1 MAISLGKSGTLNCQ
15 PEGDQIYISLV
26 AIVVILAVWPTIE
39 GDQIYLNLLAIV
51 VILAVWPTIEGA
63 RFT

>member
-1 MAISLGKSGTLNCQ
+1 MANNRGCQIYLGLVAIVVILVVWSTI
-15 PEGDQIYISLV
+15 EGDQIYISLV

-39 GDQIYLNLLAIV
+39 G
-51 VILAVWPTIEGA
+51 A